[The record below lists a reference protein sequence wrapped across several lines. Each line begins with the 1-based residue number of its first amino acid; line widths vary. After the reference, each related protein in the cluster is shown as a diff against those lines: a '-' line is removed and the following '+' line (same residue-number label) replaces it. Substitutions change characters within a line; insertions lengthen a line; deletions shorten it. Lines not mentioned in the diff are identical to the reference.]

1 MHGRAVGL
9 VPLCGKAGCKSLVED
24 SGFIGHTACSR
35 KNQRGEGSVLDL
47 SNALLIGTLLQGLL
61 FSVAGGHSSASVGG
75 SMWVEHSDIE
85 KSPLKTSSPEAIC
98 CDIEACTI
106 LNVWR
111 RTCKYFS
118 PNRLKFGLN
127 AHIVTDLG

>member
-61 FSVAGGHSSASVGG
+61 FFDIRADRVHLWEGACGLRVHHERHPVA
-75 SMWVEHSDIE
+75 
-85 KSPLKTSSPEAIC
+85 
-98 CDIEACTI
+98 
-106 LNVWR
+106 
-111 RTCKYFS
+111 
-118 PNRLKFGLN
+118 
-127 AHIVTDLG
+127 